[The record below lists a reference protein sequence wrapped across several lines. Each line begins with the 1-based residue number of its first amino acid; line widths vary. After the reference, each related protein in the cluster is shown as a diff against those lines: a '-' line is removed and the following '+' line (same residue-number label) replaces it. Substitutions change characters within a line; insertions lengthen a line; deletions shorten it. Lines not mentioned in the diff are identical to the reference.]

1 MSLDKK
7 TTYSSLPK
15 PFRYEEN
22 AKDEAVDVYT
32 NLSRVLKDK
41 ALKGVLEHVKFVGMA
56 FQCTKTVLINK
67 SSSYRPFQLT
77 LFSWVVNDV
86 LQLCKY
92 MRKIPYKS

>member
-1 MSLDKK
+1 MSLDKN

-41 ALKGVLEHVKFVGMA
+41 
-56 FQCTKTVLINK
+56 T
-67 SSSYRPFQLT
+67 
-77 LFSWVVNDV
+77 
-86 LQLCKY
+86 
-92 MRKIPYKS
+92 